1 MICSAKAPEKIVA
14 SNLRRGFDDICIL
27 IKREEDI
34 LPPEE
39 LVHSYRKRRDQLE
52 TQRNQVFIA
61 MGSPNK
67 NNLNKFKGREKDCK
81 RVTNHYMLAV
91 FFDIGDRIMAIN
103 LEMNKI
109 NKVTRKGVPL
119 MFSQILMGVARETL
133 DKSVYEDIY
142 AKSQALEQQGFLG
155 TADEWAEFVSTLD

>member
-1 MICSAKAPEKIVA
+1 
-14 SNLRRGFDDICIL
+14 
-27 IKREEDI
+27 
-34 LPPEE
+34 
-39 LVHSYRKRRDQLE
+39 
-52 TQRNQVFIA
+52 
-61 MGSPNK
+61 MG
-67 NNLNKFKGREKDCK
+67 
-81 RVTNHYMLAV
+81 
-91 FFDIGDRIMAIN
+91 IN